1 MTGHH
6 LRHGKNAMVEQQ
18 YWNAVASRTRAAD
31 GAFVYA
37 VTTTGVYCRP
47 SCPSRRPLRENVR
60 FFPLPEAAERA
71 GYRPCR
77 RCRPHEQQASDPGA
91 ERVRQACRL
100 IDEALAE
107 GEGGAPSVGR
117 LAAELGTSAHQLQRL
132 FKRQLGISPRAFA
145 DARRLARVKAGLHRG
160 EGVAGALYEAG
171 YGSSSRLY
179 ERSDAQLGM
188 TPATYRK
195 RGQGMTIAFA
205 IARCALGRVLVA
217 ATERGI
223 AAVSLGDNDEGLEH
237 ALREEYAAATIE
249 RDEDA
254 LGRWLRP
261 ILAHLDGSASDL
273 DLPLDLQAT
282 AFQWRVW
289 RALQKIP
296 YGKTAS
302 YAEVAKRIGKP
313 KAVRA
318 VANACAHNHAALV
331 IPCHRVVRE
340 DGALG
345 GYRWGAERKA
355 KLLAAEKPRAA
366 KQR

>member
-1 MTGHH
+1 
-6 LRHGKNAMVEQQ
+6 MVEQQ
-18 YWNAVASRTRAAD
+18 YWNAVASRARAAD

-71 GYRPCR
+71 GFRPCR
-77 RCRPHEQQASDPGA
+77 RCRPQEQQASDPGA

-100 IDEALAE
+100 IDEALAK
-107 GEGGAPSVGR
+107 GDGGAPGLGR
-117 LAAELGTSAHQLQRL
+117 LASELGTSAHQLQRL

-145 DARRLARVKAGLHRG
+145 DARRLARVKAGLRRG

-195 RGQGMTIAFA
+195 HGQGMTIGFA

-217 ATERGI
+217 ATARGI
-223 AAVSLGDNDEGLEH
+223 AAVSLGDSDEALER
-237 ALREEYAAATIE
+237 ALREEYGAATIE
-249 RDEDA
+249 RDENA
-254 LGRWLRP
+254 LGRWLAP
-261 ILAHLDGSASDL
+261 VLAYLDGSTADL

-296 YGKTAS
+296 YGKTAT
-302 YAEVAKRIGKP
+302 YAEIAKRIGEP

-318 VANACAHNHAALV
+318 VANACANNRAALL
-331 IPCHRVVRE
+331 IPCHRVVRA
-340 DGALG
+340 DGSPG
-345 GYRWGAERKA
+345 EYRWGAKRKA
-355 KLLAAEKPRAA
+355 TLLAAEKRRAE
-366 KQR
+366 R